1 MTKQRDLLL
10 STIEQLARAVEIRDA
25 YTGTHSQRVTLF
37 AILLGEQLT
46 PLDGVSLA
54 VIGTGLWLAART

>member
-1 MTKQRDLLL
+1 LLL
-10 STIEQLARAVEIRDA
+10 A
-25 YTGTHSQRVTLF
+25 